1 MLITI
6 RLSIINLAGT
16 ARTLVAVGTVNE
28 PSMLATTRA
37 PTPRIGSSFAAS
49 GVLKT
54 GTGLTIG
61 SAGVGDCKE
70 RSRTSFCDA
79 GVCAA
84 GATGAG
90 VDTGAGVTGV
100 ATGAGV
106 DTGAGV
112 TGVAT
117 GAGATGAGVATGAGA
132 TGVATGAGATGVVA
146 AFGVGG
152 VPPRGAPAIGALV
165 EEVEEEDDPEEF
177 GLYVLKNSIQDGSSE
192 VGSDK

>member
-6 RLSIINLAGT
+6 RLSIINFAGT

-28 PSMLATTRA
+28 PSILATTRA
-37 PTPRIGSSFAAS
+37 PTPRIGSSLAAS

-61 SAGVGDCKE
+61 SAGVGDCNE
-70 RSRTSFCDA
+70 RSRTSFWFA
-79 GVCAA
+79 GVA

-90 VDTGAGVTGV
+90 VCAAAGVEG
-100 ATGAGV
+100 ATGEGV
-106 DTGAGV
+106 
-112 TGVAT
+112 
-117 GAGATGAGVATGAGA
+117 TGAGVATGAG
-132 TGVATGAGATGVVA
+132 VTGATAA

-165 EEVEEEDDPEEF
+165 EEVEEEDEPEEF
-177 GLYVLKNSIQDGSSE
+177 GLYVLKNSIHDGSSE

>member
-1 MLITI
+1 
-6 RLSIINLAGT
+6 
-16 ARTLVAVGTVNE
+16 
-28 PSMLATTRA
+28 MLATTRA

-90 VDTGAGVTGV
+90 AGAGVATGV
-100 ATGAGV
+100 AGAATGAGV
-106 DTGAGV
+106 A
-112 TGVAT
+112 TGVA
-117 GAGATGAGVATGAGA
+117 GAATGAGVATGAGA

>member
-1 MLITI
+1 
-6 RLSIINLAGT
+6 
-16 ARTLVAVGTVNE
+16 
-28 PSMLATTRA
+28 
-37 PTPRIGSSFAAS
+37 
-49 GVLKT
+49 VLKT

-84 GATGAG
+84 AAGVAIGAGAG
-90 VDTGAGVTGV
+90 VCATGVGVTG
-100 ATGAGV
+100 AA
-106 DTGAGV
+106 
-112 TGVAT
+112 
-117 GAGATGAGVATGAGA
+117 
-132 TGVATGAGATGVVA
+132 A

-165 EEVEEEDDPEEF
+165 EEVEEVEEVEPEEF

>member
-1 MLITI
+1 M
-6 RLSIINLAGT
+6 AGT
-16 ARTLVAVGTVNE
+16 ARTLVAVGTLNE

-37 PTPRIGSSFAAS
+37 PTPRIGSSRAAS

-84 GATGAG
+84 GTTDAGAG
-90 VDTGAGVTGV
+90 AGV
-100 ATGAGV
+100 ATGVAG
-106 DTGAGV
+106 A
-112 TGVAT
+112 
-117 GAGATGAGVATGAGA
+117 ATGAGVATGAGA

>member
-6 RLSIINLAGT
+6 RLSIINFAGT

-28 PSMLATTRA
+28 PSMLETTRA
-37 PTPRIGSSFAAS
+37 PTPRIGSSRAAS

-70 RSRTSFCDA
+70 RSRTSFCVA
-79 GVCAA
+79 GDCAA
-84 GATGAG
+84 G
-90 VDTGAGVTGV
+90 V
-100 ATGAGV
+100 
-106 DTGAGV
+106 
-112 TGVAT
+112 GVAT
-117 GAGATGAGVATGAGA
+117 GAGAGVVTCAAGAGVATGADTTGAGVATGAD
-132 TGVATGAGATGVVA
+132 TTGAGVTGADA

-152 VPPRGAPAIGALV
+152 TPPRGAPEIGELV
-165 EEVEEEDDPEEF
+165 EETEEDDDDEEF
-177 GLYVLKNSIQDGSSE
+177 GLYVLKNSIHDGSSE

>member
-6 RLSIINLAGT
+6 RLSIINFAGT
-16 ARTLVAVGTVNE
+16 ARTLVAVGTLNE

-37 PTPRIGSSFAAS
+37 PTPRIGSSRAAS
-49 GVLKT
+49 GVFKT

-70 RSRTSFCDA
+70 RSRTSFCDE

-84 GATGAG
+84 GVAIGAADAG
-90 VDTGAGVTGV
+90 VV
-100 ATGAGV
+100 A
-106 DTGAGV
+106 
-112 TGVAT
+112 
-117 GAGATGAGVATGAGA
+117 AGATGAGVATGAGA
-132 TGVATGAGATGVVA
+132 TGAAGAGVTTGADA

-152 VPPRGAPAIGALV
+152 VPPRGAPAIGALA
-165 EEVEEEDDPEEF
+165 EEATEELDEPEEF
-177 GLYVLKNSIQDGSSE
+177 GLYVLKNSIHDGSSE

>member
-6 RLSIINLAGT
+6 RLSIINFAGT

-37 PTPRIGSSFAAS
+37 PTPRIGSSRAAS

-70 RSRTSFCDA
+70 RSRTSFCDE

-90 VDTGAGVTGV
+90 AGAGV
-100 ATGAGV
+100 ATGVAG
-106 DTGAGV
+106 A
-112 TGVAT
+112 
-117 GAGATGAGVATGAGA
+117 ATGAGVATGVAGA
-132 TGVATGAGATGVVA
+132 ATGAGVATGAGATGVVA